1 MSSILHLRK
10 RLISLPAAADVP
22 GVTIRPFNR
31 TDAATADSDAPAWL
45 ALRESAFAG
54 MTAGGRRAGERRWS
68 LDDFRREFSTK
79 PWWEPERMLFAV
91 TTVDDR
97 ETVVGSVTLGRSG
110 RAPDDVAS
118 LMWLMVAP
126 DQRRRGI
133 GKLLLNA
140 IERQAFEAGETT
152 LTLETHATWSDA
164 VRLYRAAGYE
174 TLLPRGEGG
183 DVLIDG

>member
-10 RLISLPAAADVP
+10 RLISLPAAVAVP
-22 GVTIRPFNR
+22 GVTIRPFNG
-31 TDAATADSDAPAWL
+31 TDAATAAADARAWL
-45 ALRESAFAG
+45 ALREAAFAG
-54 MTAGGRRAGERRWS
+54 MIAGGRRAEERRWT
-68 LDDFRREFSTK
+68 LDDFRREFTAKS
-79 PWWEPERMLFAV
+79 WWRPERMLFAV
-91 TTVDDR
+91 TTENDR
-97 ETVVGSVTLGRSG
+97 EVIIGSVTLGRSG